1 MNVGKLQ
8 WALDFALKT
17 HRDLTTESPVL
28 ITVKAPSMGPRAS
41 VGVLAAVAGMD
52 IEKGEFR
59 IEPEEKLYRN
69 IQRMDEKAGFV
80 VEQSGGR
87 KYYTCGWCRMR
98 VAKSDNYCKHCGQ
111 RLQ

>member
-41 VGVLAAVAGMD
+41 VGVFSAGAGMD
-52 IEKGEFR
+52 WENGEFR
-59 IEPEEKLYRN
+59 IEPDEKLFKTS
-69 IQRMDEKAGFV
+69 RMDEKTGVLEYNDNGKRWYACM
-80 VEQSGGR
+80 R
-87 KYYTCGWCRMR
+87 CRLR
-98 VAKSDNYCKHCGQ
+98 VSRTDNYCKHCGQ